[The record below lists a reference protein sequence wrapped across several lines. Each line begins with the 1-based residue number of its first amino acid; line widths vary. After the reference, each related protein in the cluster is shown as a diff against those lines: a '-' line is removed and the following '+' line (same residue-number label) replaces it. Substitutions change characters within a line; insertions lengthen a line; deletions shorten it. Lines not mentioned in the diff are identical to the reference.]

1 MFSGL
6 VMVPAKVLVYYQM
19 AQFLMLVMVVSW
31 FCSTF
36 FFLPLCMA
44 IGPTKNFGQLTCK
57 KIKVAKE
64 TVRKMSTK
72 NRPEHHVSLG
82 NVNPE
87 DIHTHKSI
95 ENDDCA
101 VYNNK
106 TDRNDG
112 KTNIENNNTDNSNGY
127 TNTAYD
133 NDYNNS
139 DDNSKMNNNNDN
151 NDYEY
156 TFIQQ

>member
-1 MFSGL
+1 
-6 VMVPAKVLVYYQM
+6 MVPAKVLVYNQM

-31 FCSTF
+31 FYSTF

-72 NRPEHHVSLG
+72 KRPGHPVPLG

-87 DIHTHKSI
+87 NIHTDMSI
-95 ENDDCA
+95 HSMHDDYA
-101 VYNNK
+101 AYNNK
-106 TDRNDG
+106 TN
-112 KTNIENNNTDNSNGY
+112 
-127 TNTAYD
+127 
-133 NDYNNS
+133 
-139 DDNSKMNNNNDN
+139 
-151 NDYEY
+151 
-156 TFIQQ
+156 